1 MARDVVRMGFY
12 YCRRKEGLVM
22 VIMRILNNNAV
33 LTLDEQGQEKIV
45 CGKGI
50 AYKKKIGDFVADS
63 DVNKVFLAS
72 DRSERQRLITL
83 LSEIPLEHI
92 KTAGDIVEMAN
103 AHFGK
108 KLHDSLYINLSDHIH
123 TSVSR
128 FLDGITVSNTLL
140 WDIRRY
146 YTTEYQV
153 GLKALDIIEEN
164 LHVRLPED
172 EAGFIALHIVNAEMD
187 EANIAQVYRITQVIQ
202 ELCNLVRYHF
212 TIDFNEE
219 STDYY
224 RFVTHLK
231 FLARRLVEAKQFESH
246 VSDDL
251 YPILAKQYAETY
263 KCVQRICSFVQK
275 KYGYTLSEDEQVY
288 LMIHIERVIYHS
300 KV

>member
-1 MARDVVRMGFY
+1 MI
-12 YCRRKEGLVM
+12 
-22 VIMRILNNNAV
+22 IMRILNNNAV

-50 AYKKKIGDFVADS
+50 AFKKKIGDYVPES
-63 DVNKVFLAS
+63 DVNKEFLAT

-83 LSEIPLEHI
+83 LSNIPLEHI
-92 KTAGDIVEMAN
+92 KIAGDVVDMVN

-108 KLHDSLYINLSDHIH
+108 KLHDSLYINLSDHIY
-123 TSVSR
+123 TAVSR
-128 FLDGITVSNTLL
+128 FLDGVTVSNSLL
-140 WDIRRY
+140 WDIQRY
-146 YTTEYQV
+146 YTTEYQL
-153 GLKALDIIEEN
+153 GLKALDIIEQN
-164 LHVRLPED
+164 LHVRLPND

-212 TIDFNEE
+212 TIDFNEN

-224 RFVTHLK
+224 RFITHLK

-251 YPILAKQYAETY
+251 LPILAKKYTETY
-263 KCVQRICSFVQK
+263 QCVQRICSFVQK
-275 KYGYTLSEDEQVY
+275 KYGYILSEDEQVY
-288 LMIHIERVIYHS
+288 LMIHIERVVFHS
-300 KV
+300 KN